1 MTNNPV
7 CVTTDNRN
15 IGGGGGGGGG
25 GEDKMLVTGTFA
37 LSHNVSYSMKDK
49 FNVLTHALT
58 HHFEIVPD
66 SKKLQTT
73 SEMGLLRILRYRL
86 HRKHCGKR

>member
-15 IGGGGGGGGG
+15 MGG
-25 GEDKMLVTGTFA
+25 DKMLVTGTFA

-49 FNVLTHALT
+49 FNVLTHALI

-73 SEMGLLRILRYRL
+73 SEMGLLKDFTIQIA
-86 HRKHCGKR
+86 